1 MTTEPIWARIVLP
14 GEREGLLLDY
24 LEQRFRGVSRAELAD
39 RLNQGGIVYEPGI
52 TPGAAALYR
61 PHAPLFY
68 RRAQQPETRVPFEVS
83 VIYQDEHILVADKPP
98 FLTVV
103 PAGQHWQETL
113 LVRLRQSTGIDTLVP
128 MHRIDRETA
137 GLVMFTIQP
146 GQRGPYQKLFE
157 ARVIRKVYEA
167 IAPVRADLQLP
178 LTHESHLQESEAFM
192 QMQEV
197 PGRPANAVS
206 HIRLIETR
214 GAWARYAIAPITG
227 RKHQIRAHM
236 AALGIPIANDR
247 IYPVLQ
253 PHAPDDFS
261 NPLKLLARQLEF
273 IDPKSGRVHSFSS
286 LQRVDFP
293 ADLP

>member
-24 LEQRFRGVSRAELAD
+24 LEQRFRGVNRAELAD

-52 TPGAAALYR
+52 ALGAKAVYR
-61 PHAPLFY
+61 PHTPLFY
-68 RRAQQPETRVPFEVS
+68 RRAQQPETRVPFEIS
-83 VIYQDEHILVADKPP
+83 IIHQDEHILVADKPP

-113 LVRLRQSTGIDTLVP
+113 LVRLRQSTGIETLVP

-137 GLVMFTIQP
+137 GLVMFTIRP
-146 GQRGPYQKLFE
+146 DQRGPYQKLFE
-157 ARVIRKVYEA
+157 SRAIRKVYEA
-167 IAPVRADLQLP
+167 IAPLRPDLELP
-178 LTHESHLQESEAFM
+178 LTHESHVRESEAFM

-197 PGRPANAVS
+197 PGKPANAVS
-206 HIRLIETR
+206 HIQLVETR
-214 GAWARYAIAPITG
+214 GSWGRYAIEPITG
-227 RKHQIRAHM
+227 RKHQIRVHM

-261 NPLKLLARQLEF
+261 DPLKLLARQLEF
-273 IDPKSGRVHSFSS
+273 IDPLSGRGHVFSS

>member
-1 MTTEPIWARIVLP
+1 MTAEPIWARIVLP

-24 LEQRFRGVSRAELAD
+24 LEQRFRGLSRAELAD
-39 RLNQGGIVYEPGI
+39 RLNQGGIVYEPGVAL
-52 TPGAAALYR
+52 GAAARYH

-83 VIYQDEHILVADKPP
+83 IIYQDEHILVADKPP

-113 LVRLRQSTGIDTLVP
+113 LVRLRQSTGIETLVP
-128 MHRIDRETA
+128 MHRIDRETS
-137 GLVMFTIQP
+137 GLVLFTIQP

-157 ARVIRKVYEA
+157 ARAIRKVYEA
-167 IAPVRADLQLP
+167 IAPLRPDLQLP
-178 LTHESHLQESEAFM
+178 LTYESHLQESAAFM

-206 HIRLIETR
+206 HIRLLETR
-214 GAWARYAIAPITG
+214 GAWGRYAIEPITG

-236 AALGIPIANDR
+236 AALGIPIVNDR

-253 PHAPDDFS
+253 PHAPEDFS
-261 NPLKLLARQLEF
+261 EPLKLLARHLEF
-273 IDPKSGRVHSFSS
+273 IDPLSGKVQSFSS